1 MRRVNIVLVV
11 LCILFAVLNVVQFV
25 VWRSVNTQTTEK
37 YTAQV
42 MELQQKINSYGS
54 DVQCV
59 TVISSVKPGDIVTQD
74 VLDYITVPSSV
85 VTDQFVTSM
94 DDVIGRVFKIGVNAG
109 TPLMTNMTMEEV
121 IDDDMRDRDIMLD
134 RVTVGLHV
142 GDYIDIR
149 ITMPYGDEYVVI
161 PHKRVYAINENTI
174 KLYLSEYEWALYQGA
189 MVDYYLNEAYG
200 CTIYADR
207 YIEPGLQNSAIA
219 YYAPPSN
226 IAALI
231 AKNPNILD
239 DIREESIKN
248 STSWRNAIEELFVIF
263 RDEEDTVDADA
274 SKLSSGRKNFNQ
286 SVESDRQSEA
296 QEDEE
301 AGTTETDTEY
311 EDDNFWS
318 DTPVVDTSNAVEGA
332 VEDAAEMTDDALEQ
346 EGN

>member
-11 LCILFAVLNVVQFV
+11 LTVLFGVLNVIQFV
-25 VWRSVNTQTTEK
+25 VWRNINVQTSEK

-42 MELQQKINSYGS
+42 MELQQKISSYGS

-59 TVISSVKPGDIVTQD
+59 TVISSVKPGDIVTED
-74 VLDYITVPSSV
+74 VLDYVTIPSSV
-85 VTDQFVTSM
+85 VTDQFVTDTSA
-94 DDVIGRVFKIGVNAG
+94 VLGRVFKIGVNAG
-109 TPLMTNMTMEEV
+109 TPLMSNMTMEEV
-121 IDDDMRDRDIMLD
+121 LDDDMRDRDITLD
-134 RVTVGLHV
+134 RVTVGLRV

-189 MVDYYLNEAYG
+189 MIDYYLNESYG

-207 YIEPGLQNSAIA
+207 YIEPGLQNAAIA

-226 IAALI
+226 IAAMI

-239 DIREESIKN
+239 DVRELALKN
-248 STSWRNAIEELFVIF
+248 STSWRNAIDELFVIF

-274 SKLSSGRKNFNQ
+274 AKFATGRQEFNQ
-286 SVESDRQSEA
+286 AVEDDRRSVA
-296 QEDEE
+296 ED
-301 AGTTETDTEY
+301 DTEDTSNSSSSNDY
-311 EDDNFWS
+311 EEDDFWS
-318 DTPVVDTSNAVEGA
+318 DTPVVDTSNALDDSMES
-332 VEDAAEMTDDALEQ
+332 AAELTDQAVDG
-346 EGN
+346 GN